1 MATIKS
7 QWVEGMKTY
16 TETPST
22 ITSTPNILTH
32 ETFYPIDL
40 LTASLGSCIT
50 LYSSVIAKK
59 NDFEIQ
65 GIYTE
70 IKREM
75 EKSKVSKF
83 DIQIT
88 IEGNYSDEQKK
99 IIEHAAE
106 NCPVAN
112 SINQDIIQDFKF
124 IYNRIETN

>member
-1 MATIKS
+1 MSTIKS

-22 ITSTPNILTH
+22 DTTTPNITTH
-32 ETFYPIDL
+32 ESFYPIDL
-40 LTASLGSCIT
+40 FTASLGSCIT

-59 NDFEIQ
+59 NDFEIS
-65 GIYTE
+65 GINSE

-75 EKSKVSKF
+75 QNSRVSKF

-88 IEGNYSDEQKK
+88 IEGSYTDDQKK

-112 SINQDIIQDFKF
+112 SLNQDIIQDFKF
-124 IYNRIETN
+124 IYKN